1 MIWQLIKVS
10 HIQCKEVQLE
20 LILVSLVN
28 QVNPVNPVSQANLA
42 SSLLTMV
49 VTETMEITKATTTE
63 EITMVTTTVQPLSE
77 H

>member
-28 QVNPVNPVSQANLA
+28 QVNPVNPVSQA